1 VSTSGPY
8 ALFMLVL
15 SVFALAALAVGTLV
29 PLAPETRAV
38 LQYAD
43 TAVCVLF
50 FDDFLVSLARAEHR
64 GRYFLRWGWL
74 DLLSSIPA
82 VDALRWGRAARIL
95 RILRLLRGV
104 RAAKVVSDFLLRKR
118 AQSAF
123 LTALL
128 FSFLLVTTA
137 AIAVLQL
144 ETAPEANIR
153 TAEDALWWAAA
164 TITTVGYGDR
174 YPVSSE
180 GRIVAVLLMTAGVG
194 LFGTFSGLVASWFL
208 RPGEAR
214 QESEM
219 DELLAEVRELREE
232 LRRQGDGRDRPPV

>member
-1 VSTSGPY
+1 
-8 ALFMLVL
+8 M
-15 SVFALAALAVGTLV
+15 
-29 PLAPETRAV
+29 
-38 LQYAD
+38 
-43 TAVCVLF
+43 
-50 FDDFLVSLARAEHR
+50 
-64 GRYFLRWGWL
+64 
-74 DLLSSIPA
+74 
-82 VDALRWGRAARIL
+82 
-95 RILRLLRGV
+95 
-104 RAAKVVSDFLLRKR
+104 LRKR

-128 FSFLLVTTA
+128 LSFLLVTTS

-153 TAEDALWWAAA
+153 TAEDALWWAV
-164 TITTVGYGDR
+164 TTVTTVGYGDR

-180 GRIVAVLLMTAGVG
+180 GRAVAVLLMTAGVG